1 MEIVSSA
8 NTSIVVLGG
17 LLLFALLW
25 IIRLE
30 LKWRVLFRGKQART
44 LEDAILQTQSGVKEV
59 ARAVAVLKERTA
71 SLDKRMK
78 KNISGIGTVRFN
90 PFRGTSGSNQ
100 SFATALLNEE
110 GDGVV
115 LSSIY
120 SREHVS
126 VFAKPI
132 KNRVSEYELTEEEK
146 RAIEEAG
153 RN

>member
-132 KNRVSEYELTEEEK
+132 
-146 RAIEEAG
+146 
-153 RN
+153 